1 MAWMFISLDFM
12 LLLNMIE
19 SPLIN
24 YLVVSLVD
32 ARYPWNYAKIACS
45 IAFGNGAMFS
55 CEAF

>member
-1 MAWMFISLDFM
+1 MFINLDLM

-32 ARYPWNYAKIACS
+32 ARYPWNYVKIAGS
-45 IAFGNGAMFS
+45 AAFSNGAMFS

>member
-1 MAWMFISLDFM
+1 MFINLDLM
-12 LLLNMIE
+12 LLLNIIE

-32 ARYPWNYAKIACS
+32 AKYPWNYAKIAS
-45 IAFGNGAMFS
+45 SVAFGNGAMFS